1 MAFWSKKNKEESEH
15 LEPGFTGSGE
25 ASSEAFQFHDN
36 EPTLRQSPTE
46 VKAAVQTASFTA
58 DSIEKELS
66 PAAAPV
72 KSRPA
77 AETVRQDAPEDG
89 NPFVAQTK
97 AKEDLDKEVRRV
109 SLRRRL
115 IGAVVLLAALAV
127 AAPFVLD
134 NTPPPPTISIPL
146 RVPAENGTDVAQLQV
161 PGVSVAEN
169 AVKTIEA
176 ATAQPKPLQEST
188 AAVSSAAQP
197 VPQSQPEKG
206 KDQPISVPV
215 QKEDGKK
222 QEQAAQKEA
231 QVKNEEI
238 KRTAD
243 AKKREQDKAK
253 ELQSVKTQKGSFF
266 VQVVATADNAKAQ
279 QMRSKIVSLGLPA
292 YTEQIVSKGSK
303 VTRVRIGPYKNA
315 KAAEEARAKL
325 LLGGF
330 SPGKVQQEK

>member
-15 LEPGFTGSGE
+15 LEPGFNSSGE

-36 EPTLRQSPTE
+36 EPTLGQSPAE
-46 VKAAVQTASFTA
+46 AKAPVQTASFTA
-58 DSIEKELS
+58 GPIEKDPIPS
-66 PAAAPV
+66 AAPV
-72 KSRPA
+72 NSRPA
-77 AETVRQDAPEDG
+77 AETAKPDAQEDG

-97 AKEDLDKEVRRV
+97 AKEDLDKELRRV
-109 SLRRRL
+109 SLRRRF

-169 AVKTIEA
+169 AVKKIEA
-176 ATAQPKPLQEST
+176 VTAPSKPAQDEP
-188 AAVSSAAQP
+188 AASSAAP
-197 VPQSQPEKG
+197 AAAETPSDKG
-206 KDQPISVPV
+206 KEQTAAAVQ
-215 QKEDGKK
+215 QKEDVKK
-222 QEQAAQKEA
+222 QEQAAQKA
-231 QVKNEEI
+231 AKAKSEEL
-238 KRTAD
+238 KKAAE

-253 ELQSVKTQKGSFF
+253 EAQNAKTQKGSFF
-266 VQVVATADNAKAQ
+266 VQVVATADSAKAQ
-279 QMRSKIVSLGLPA
+279 QMRSKIAALGLPA

-303 VTRVRIGPYKNA
+303 ITRVRVGPYKTA
-315 KAAEEARAKL
+315 KAADDARGKL
-325 LLGGF
+325 LLNAF